1 PDYSQLKEVE
11 LEDGSKALRWVQAGV
26 AERGYTQIYIE
37 PVTIYPAPKDSSQV
51 DTQTVRAAASYL
63 DSQLQAQFGDVMEV
77 VKAPVPGALRLR
89 AAITGV
95 ETRAEDFKAY
105 EVIPIALI
113 VAGVTSASGTRDRN
127 VDTYLEV

>member
-1 PDYSQLKEVE
+1 
-11 LEDGSKALRWVQAGV
+11 
-26 AERGYTQIYIE
+26 

-127 VDTYLEV
+127 VDTYLEVEVTDADSGELLGLAVKKGISPTTVE